1 MNPERLVAGLDIGS
15 AKTSAVIAEVVGDLP
30 RSAGVKILGV
40 GQARTSGMRRGVVS
54 DIEETTHSIRK
65 ALSDAE
71 RMAGTKVDW
80 VYVGIAGEHVRAM
93 TSTGVVAVSGD
104 EISRADI
111 DRAHVV
117 ARAQQIPAQREL
129 LHAIPQEYRVDRND
143 GIRDPVGMIGTRLE
157 TEMYLVTIGTS
168 PALNLRKSVERA
180 GYRVRE
186 LVLEPL
192 ASALS
197 VLTEDEK
204 ELGVGLLELGAAT
217 TDLAIFHE
225 GKIRHLATVNYGG
238 ANVTSDIVHGL
249 GVTQADAE
257 SLKERFGCAYEPMV
271 DSQETIRLPST
282 QAQGDRQIPREL
294 LAHIIH
300 QRMDEIFDLVQQEIV
315 KAGFPGR
322 LSAGLVITGG
332 ASEIQGCLE
341 LAQDVFGVGVRG
353 GSPASNVSGVADA
366 VEAARF
372 ATVVGLAQYG
382 AHRMALGAGGSSS
395 KRMKVS
401 TPGMD
406 RFAAR
411 VKTWLQDFF

>member
-1 MNPERLVAGLDIGS
+1 
-15 AKTSAVIAEVVGDLP
+15 
-30 RSAGVKILGV
+30 
-40 GQARTSGMRRGVVS
+40 
-54 DIEETTHSIRK
+54 
-65 ALSDAE
+65 
-71 RMAGTKVDW
+71 
-80 VYVGIAGEHVRAM
+80 
-93 TSTGVVAVSGD
+93 
-104 EISRADI
+104 
-111 DRAHVV
+111 
-117 ARAQQIPAQREL
+117 
-129 LHAIPQEYRVDRND
+129 
-143 GIRDPVGMIGTRLE
+143 
-157 TEMYLVTIGTS
+157 
-168 PALNLRKSVERA
+168 VERA

-238 ANVTSDIVHGL
+238 ANVTSDIVQGL
-249 GVTQADAE
+249 GVTQTDAE
-257 SLKERFGCAYEPMV
+257 TLKERFGCAYEPMV
-271 DSQETIRLPST
+271 DPQETIRLPST
-282 QAQGDRQIPREL
+282 QAQGDREIPREL

-341 LAQDVFGVGVRG
+341 LAADVFGVGVRG

-382 AHRMALGAGGSSS
+382 AHRMALGAGGSAS

-406 RFAAR
+406 RIARR